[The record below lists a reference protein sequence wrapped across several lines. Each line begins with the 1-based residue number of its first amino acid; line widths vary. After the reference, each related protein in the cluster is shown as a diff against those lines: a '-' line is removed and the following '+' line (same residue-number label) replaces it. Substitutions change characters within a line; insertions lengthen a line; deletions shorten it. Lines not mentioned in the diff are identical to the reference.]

1 MKYNIRGNKLA
12 VTEPIREYIE
22 TKLGKLN
29 KYFENQE
36 DLAANVV
43 ISSKGIN
50 QRIEVTI
57 PIKKTIVRAEES
69 NQDLYTAIDKVVDKL
84 EQQIRKNKTRIQKS
98 KISECVGIFVD
109 FTVSEEESALEN
121 IVKRKI
127 IENKPMSEE
136 EAILQMNLVGHD
148 FYIFENTDTDCM
160 SVVYRRKEGNYGILE
175 IR

>member
-1 MKYNIRGNKLA
+1 MKYNIRGSKLA

-36 DLAANVV
+36 DLTANVV

-84 EQQIRKNKTRIQKS
+84 EQQIR
-98 KISECVGIFVD
+98 
-109 FTVSEEESALEN
+109 
-121 IVKRKI
+121 
-127 IENKPMSEE
+127 
-136 EAILQMNLVGHD
+136 
-148 FYIFENTDTDCM
+148 
-160 SVVYRRKEGNYGILE
+160 
-175 IR
+175 

>member
-36 DLAANVV
+36 DLTANVV

-84 EQQIRKNKTRIQKS
+84 EQQIRKNKTRIQK
-98 KISECVGIFVD
+98 D
-109 FTVSEEESALEN
+109 
-121 IVKRKI
+121 RK
-127 IENKPMSEE
+127 
-136 EAILQMNLVGHD
+136 
-148 FYIFENTDTDCM
+148 
-160 SVVYRRKEGNYGILE
+160 SVV
-175 IR
+175 